1 MLKGLYLS
9 DFLVLS
15 DFCLMSRN
23 ENSHC
28 LLLWHIS
35 VCSCMR
41 SFHKVKR
48 EHGALRQ
55 KLEAYFQVIIHDKS
69 HPSFCSLCHEPGSQ
83 FVLIHTAAT
92 TSWSCWSCHQA
103 RDVRTRSRKREYG
116 TRRWL
121 TTTNWPSG
129 PAAQQVGVSIR
140 SETRDDMHMDRHKT
154 VIRDGMGTL
163 CSCEFT
169 SSPERWYYCLMCNIF
184 LSSQNKSTPGIIVS
198 NYLKFD

>member
-41 SFHKVKR
+41 SFQKVKR

-140 SETRDDMHMDRHKT
+140 SETRYDMHMDRHKT
-154 VIRDGMGTL
+154 VIRDY
-163 CSCEFT
+163 F
-169 SSPERWYYCLMCNIF
+169 F
-184 LSSQNKSTPGIIVS
+184 K
-198 NYLKFD
+198 KKK

>member
-1 MLKGLYLS
+1 VSACHSGITVDREMLKGLYLS

-41 SFHKVKR
+41 SFQKVKR

-92 TSWSCWSCHQA
+92 TSWTA
-103 RDVRTRSRKREYG
+103 GLAGAATR
-116 TRRWL
+116 
-121 TTTNWPSG
+121 P
-129 PAAQQVGVSIR
+129 
-140 SETRDDMHMDRHKT
+140 
-154 VIRDGMGTL
+154 GM
-163 CSCEFT
+163 
-169 SSPERWYYCLMCNIF
+169 
-184 LSSQNKSTPGIIVS
+184 
-198 NYLKFD
+198 